1 MEQLSE
7 NPKST
12 PKIEEAG
19 VHEISFDHEHVREIL
34 ARHEREVEAAKQ
46 ERRAGRPEG
55 KLSAG
60 LQDRLRSCNIAQLE
74 TVKRM
79 SKRLI
84 ARQRKPPLDRDC
96 PTRFAVNVVA
106 SFGYKNRLFRAELKR
121 TTKRAEKVYVNG
133 PYVYAYRWDGA
144 YVRPEYFG
152 SKGLS
157 KKLPRK
163 VWLALKGQLT
173 GPEVE
178 KLKSE
183 LSESWSHAS
192 EGESTEA

>member
-1 MEQLSE
+1 MEQIDDNQE
-7 NPKST
+7 FAPIDGNP
-12 PKIEEAG
+12 G
-19 VHEISFDHEHVREIL
+19 VHEVSFAPERAAEFL
-34 ARHEREVEAAKQ
+34 ARYERDLQAARQ

-55 KLSAG
+55 MLSDG
-60 LQDRLRSCNIAQLE
+60 LQERLTSCNIRQLE
-74 TVKRM
+74 TVKRI

-84 ARQRKPPLDRDC
+84 ARQRKPPLERDC
-96 PTRFAVNVVA
+96 PTRFAVRVVA

-163 VWLALKGQLT
+163 VWVALKGQMT
-173 GPEVE
+173 GLEIE

-183 LSESWSHAS
+183 LSESWSHGS
-192 EGESTEA
+192 GGE

>member
-1 MEQLSE
+1 MGEDSQ
-7 NPKST
+7 
-12 PKIEEAG
+12 
-19 VHEISFDHEHVREIL
+19 VREISFSSERAREWL
-34 ARHEREVEAAKQ
+34 ARHDRDLEAAKQ
-46 ERRAGRPEG
+46 ERRAGRPQGE
-55 KLSAG
+55 LSAG
-60 LQDRLRSCNIAQLE
+60 LQENLTKCNIAQLE

-96 PTRFAVNVVA
+96 PTRFAVKVVA

-144 YVRPEYFG
+144 YICTEYFG

-163 VWLALKGQLT
+163 VWLALKGQMT
-173 GPEVE
+173 GPEIE

-183 LSESWSHAS
+183 LSESWSHV
-192 EGESTEA
+192 

>member
-1 MEQLSE
+1 MSVNQEY
-7 NPKST
+7 T
-12 PKIEEAG
+12 PTSGDHG
-19 VHEISFDHEHVREIL
+19 VLDISFNSERAREIL
-34 ARHEREVEAAKQ
+34 ARHERDMEAAKQ

-55 KLSAG
+55 KLSVG
-60 LQDRLRSCNIAQLE
+60 LQDRLKTCNIAQLE
-74 TVKRM
+74 TVRRI

-84 ARQRKPPLDRDC
+84 ARQRKPPLSQDC
-96 PTRFAVNVVA
+96 QTRFAVNVVA

-152 SKGLS
+152 AKGLS

-163 VWLALKGQLT
+163 VWSALKGQIT
-173 GPEVE
+173 GPEIE

-183 LSESWSHAS
+183 LSESWSHGS
-192 EGESTEA
+192 GGE

>member
-1 MEQLSE
+1 M
-7 NPKST
+7 
-12 PKIEEAG
+12 
-19 VHEISFDHEHVREIL
+19 L
-34 ARHEREVEAAKQ
+34 AQ
-46 ERRAGRPEG
+46 RA
-55 KLSAG
+55 
-60 LQDRLRSCNIAQLE
+60 
-74 TVKRM
+74 
-79 SKRLI
+79 
-84 ARQRKPPLDRDC
+84 PLDQDC

-133 PYVYAYRWDGA
+133 PYIYAYRWDGA

-163 VWLALKGQLT
+163 VWLALKGQII
-173 GPEVE
+173 GPEIE

-183 LSESWSHAS
+183 LSESWSHDS
-192 EGESTEA
+192 GGE